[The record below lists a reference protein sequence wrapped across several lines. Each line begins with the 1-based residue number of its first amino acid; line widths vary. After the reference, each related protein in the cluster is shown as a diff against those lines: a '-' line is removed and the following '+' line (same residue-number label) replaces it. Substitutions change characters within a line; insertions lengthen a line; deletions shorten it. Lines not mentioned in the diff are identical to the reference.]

1 MSKWYS
7 SLYAFKLN
15 TKINEDSFKEIENF
29 KIPKI
34 GEVDR
39 EVHGWDSVIDD
50 GELHVKT
57 GGSFMLNLRI
67 DKKKVPSSTL
77 KNEVKKRVKKLEAQG
92 GEKINKKAVKEQVEA
107 ELMKVAFVESK
118 EIQGYVDS
126 TNKYVV
132 INSNSSKDIDLFTD
146 LLRETLNND
155 LDIDL
160 IEVDFE
166 ITEVLTTWLTEK
178 EAKEPFEL
186 GEDCT
191 LNDSMTGSKAS
202 FSRQDLSSDEI
213 DVLITSGKKVSEL
226 ALSWD
231 ERVDFS
237 LSNEFKIK
245 KIKPKAV
252 IGELLEE
259 EVGEDKDAYTAYVTS
274 MFIMVE
280 DFSQLIEDLLKE

>member
-7 SLYAFKLN
+7 NLYAFKLN